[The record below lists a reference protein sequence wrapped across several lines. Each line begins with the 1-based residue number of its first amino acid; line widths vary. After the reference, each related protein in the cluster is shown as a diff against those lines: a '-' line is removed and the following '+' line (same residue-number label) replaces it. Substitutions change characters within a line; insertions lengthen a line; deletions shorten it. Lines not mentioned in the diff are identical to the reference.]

1 MKNCGINIPPASG
14 LSELIHTGFYRRKSF
29 IEMIKI
35 WAAKSLKNLEYALWD
50 MPILR
55 VVKRDKN
62 HGRKADGQA
71 GKAKQRKNE
80 KS

>member
-1 MKNCGINIPPASG
+1 
-14 LSELIHTGFYRRKSF
+14 
-29 IEMIKI
+29 MIKI

-55 VVKRDKN
+55 VLKGDKN